1 MSLLTSI
8 QESQPGYSYYSN
20 VSGGGGGGAGTT
32 GPTGPTGPSG
42 PAGATGSNGAT
53 GPTGPAGTTGSN
65 GATGATGPAGGGT
78 SYPISYVSNIN
89 ATYISN
95 ALNVGNTT
103 TNAPIPLATGSNGTY
118 AFSASIVT
126 NVSHV
131 ATGGSQDVIMA
142 YVAPNSTFSHSS
154 INTII
159 PSHLFATSPTFPYS
173 QGVAGYFT
181 ISAAVAPI
189 TMLLGIVLE
198 GATGGNACSYRMQVS
213 NIYIQQVA

>member
-1 MSLLTSI
+1 L
-8 QESQPGYSYYSN
+8 
-20 VSGGGGGGAGTT
+20 
-32 GPTGPTGPSG
+32 SG
-42 PAGATGSNGAT
+42 P
-53 GPTGPAGTTGSN
+53 
-65 GATGATGPAGGGT
+65 TGPAGGGT

-95 ALNVGNTT
+95 ALNTGNTT

-126 NVSHV
+126 NVTTAAS
-131 ATGGSQDVIMA
+131 GGSKDLIMA
-142 YVAPNSTFSHSS
+142 YVAPNSTFSSSS

-159 PSHLFATSPTFPYS
+159 PSFQFVTSNTFPYS

-181 ISAAVAPI
+181 ISSAAVP
-189 TMLLGIVLE
+189 TGMSLGIVLE
-198 GATGGNACSYRMQVS
+198 GAGPSNSCAYTMQVS

>member
-1 MSLLTSI
+1 L
-8 QESQPGYSYYSN
+8 
-20 VSGGGGGGAGTT
+20 
-32 GPTGPTGPSG
+32 SG
-42 PAGATGSNGAT
+42 P
-53 GPTGPAGTTGSN
+53 
-65 GATGATGPAGGGT
+65 TGPAGGGT

-126 NVSHV
+126 NVS
-131 ATGGSQDVIMA
+131 AAASGGSQDVIMA
-142 YVAPNSTFSHSS
+142 YVAPNSTFSSSS

-159 PSHLFATSPTFPYS
+159 PSHLFTTSPTFPYS

-181 ISAAVAPI
+181 ISAAAAPI